1 MYTCCLLPK
10 NKEINK
16 SPNQMEASLQRMLP
30 GQGCCAGLVR
40 LGTAS
45 QQAGQGLCPE
55 EGGSRAERIFM
66 CERLSGLER

>member
-1 MYTCCLLPK
+1 MVVWGQTG
-10 NKEINK
+10 
-16 SPNQMEASLQRMLP
+16 EA
-30 GQGCCAGLVR
+30 VR

-45 QQAGQGLCPE
+45 QQAGHWLCLE